1 MIYVIRGQQV
11 MLDQD
16 LALLYQVE
24 TGRLNEAVKRNLSR
38 FPDRYRFQLTRAEY
52 NNLKSQSAI
61 SSLRSISTHGGR
73 RTLPYA
79 FTEQGIAMLSSVL
92 HSNIAIQMSIYIID
106 TFVEMRRFIA
116 NNSMLFERISSV
128 ELRQLEYQKQ
138 TDEKLDQIFEYISE
152 HQESAQKIFF
162 EGQIYDA
169 FSLISGLVRKARQE
183 IILVDNYVDTSTMD
197 LLSKKNKNVSVLIY
211 TKSQTRLSAKDIER
225 FNAQYPPLKIKYTE
239 SFHDRFLIIDRSAA
253 YHIGASLK
261 DAGKKCFAV
270 NQLLDKKLII
280 EMLHHLAG
288 IDQCCQEGQLP

>member
-183 IILVDNYVDTSTMD
+183 IILVDNYVDTSTLD
-197 LLSKKNKNVSVLIY
+197 LLSKKNK
-211 TKSQTRLSAKDIER
+211 
-225 FNAQYPPLKIKYTE
+225 
-239 SFHDRFLIIDRSAA
+239 
-253 YHIGASLK
+253 
-261 DAGKKCFAV
+261 
-270 NQLLDKKLII
+270 
-280 EMLHHLAG
+280 
-288 IDQCCQEGQLP
+288 QEGQLP

>member
-128 ELRQLEYQKQ
+128 ELRQLEYHKQ

-162 EGQIYDA
+162 ESQIYDA
-169 FSLISGLVRKARQE
+169 FSLISGLVRKARHGSPQ
-183 IILVDNYVDTSTMD
+183 
-197 LLSKKNKNVSVLIY
+197 
-211 TKSQTRLSAKDIER
+211 
-225 FNAQYPPLKIKYTE
+225 KI
-239 SFHDRFLIIDRSAA
+239 
-253 YHIGASLK
+253 
-261 DAGKKCFAV
+261 
-270 NQLLDKKLII
+270 
-280 EMLHHLAG
+280 
-288 IDQCCQEGQLP
+288 

>member
-92 HSNIAIQMSIYIID
+92 HSNIAIQMSINQNI
-106 TFVEMRRFIA
+106 R
-116 NNSMLFERISSV
+116 N
-128 ELRQLEYQKQ
+128 QLKRSF
-138 TDEKLDQIFEYISE
+138 L
-152 HQESAQKIFF
+152 
-162 EGQIYDA
+162 
-169 FSLISGLVRKARQE
+169 KARSMMHSASSQALSE
-183 IILVDNYVDTSTMD
+183 RPDTALRKRYRTF
-197 LLSKKNKNVSVLIY
+197 
-211 TKSQTRLSAKDIER
+211 Q
-225 FNAQYPPLKIKYTE
+225 
-239 SFHDRFLIIDRSAA
+239 RS
-253 YHIGASLK
+253 IS
-261 DAGKKCFAV
+261 
-270 NQLLDKKLII
+270 
-280 EMLHHLAG
+280 
-288 IDQCCQEGQLP
+288 PS

>member
-1 MIYVIRGQQV
+1 MIYVVRGQQV

-38 FPDRYRFQLTRAEY
+38 FPDRYRFQLTKAEY

-92 HSNIAIQMSIYIID
+92 HSNIAIH
-106 TFVEMRRFIA
+106 
-116 NNSMLFERISSV
+116 
-128 ELRQLEYQKQ
+128 
-138 TDEKLDQIFEYISE
+138 EKLDQIFEYISE

-169 FSLISGLVRKARQE
+169 FSLISGLVRKARHGSPQ
-183 IILVDNYVDTSTMD
+183 
-197 LLSKKNKNVSVLIY
+197 
-211 TKSQTRLSAKDIER
+211 
-225 FNAQYPPLKIKYTE
+225 KI
-239 SFHDRFLIIDRSAA
+239 
-253 YHIGASLK
+253 
-261 DAGKKCFAV
+261 
-270 NQLLDKKLII
+270 
-280 EMLHHLAG
+280 
-288 IDQCCQEGQLP
+288 